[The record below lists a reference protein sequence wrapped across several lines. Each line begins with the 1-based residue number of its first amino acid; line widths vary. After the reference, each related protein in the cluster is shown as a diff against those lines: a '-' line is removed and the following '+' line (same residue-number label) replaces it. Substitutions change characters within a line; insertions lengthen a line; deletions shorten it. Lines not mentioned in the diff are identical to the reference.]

1 MRTAKVKIKSRK
13 SRKRS
18 KRTQHAGETRSC
30 YIVPLPNNNLRII
43 RGRRKYVTKNFDISQ
58 GSKNLVYAVA
68 NNHADTRNCILIA
81 RAEDKILQT
90 IKQQHK
96 KQWREHIQLSRK
108 ARKKGGKRTI
118 TRKFK

>member
-43 RGRRKYVTKNFDISQ
+43 RGRRKYVTKNFDISP

-96 KQWREHIQLSRK
+96 KQWREHIL
-108 ARKKGGKRTI
+108 GP
-118 TRKFK
+118 